1 MTTVSGLKNNSQSD
15 NNTTYRSVSNE
26 KEGVLSL
33 KKSKSVFGSV
43 GKDKTVPLVSPPPI
57 MHHIHRDIHGRFYMT
72 DENPQNKQNLVHEVE
87 DMETQVGKLTSL
99 FKSHLR
105 VY

>member
-1 MTTVSGLKNNSQSD
+1 MTTVSGLKNNSHSD
-15 NNTTYRSVSNE
+15 NNTTYRSVSND

-57 MHHIHRDIHGRFYMT
+57 MNHIHGRFYKN
-72 DENPQNKQNLVHEVE
+72 DENPQNKQNLVHEIE
-87 DMETQVGKLTSL
+87 DMETQDGKFPNL
-99 FKSHLR
+99 K
-105 VY
+105 VI